1 VPETRASIRY
11 LRTSPSKVRE
21 VLGLI
26 RGREIDD
33 ARERL
38 RFCERGP
45 AGDVLKLLDSAVANA
60 ESNDNLPE
68 DELFVA
74 RAYADEGPTLK
85 RWRPRARGR
94 GTRIRKRTSHVT
106 IVVSRFSDE
115 ELERRRRREASEPTR
130 RRLRRPTRRRRAR
143 EVERAEAVDREL
155 EEAEEPDHEHA
166 ELGEAE
172 EPADVSAADEEPADV
187 SAADEEPADVSAA
200 DEEAE
205 EDGEDVALADVPD
218 VGDDAVPLGQAE
230 PVEPAVPEK
239 GEAPTPA
246 KKAPATKKPTKKA
259 TTAKKPTAKKAK
271 STKKTTKKKK
281 DT

>member
-11 LRTSPSKVRE
+11 LRTSPTKVRE

-106 IVVSRFSDE
+106 IVLSRFSDE
-115 ELERRRRREASEPTR
+115 ELERRRRREAAEPTR
-130 RRLRRPTRRRRAR
+130 RRLRRPTRRRRVR
-143 EVERAEAVDREL
+143 EVERAEEVDREL
-155 EEAEEPDHEHA
+155 EDVEEHDHEHA
-166 ELGEAE
+166 ELGDAE
-172 EPADVSAADEEPADV
+172 EPADVR
-187 SAADEEPADVSAA
+187 AA

-205 EDGEDVALADVPD
+205 EDGEDGEDVALADVPD
-218 VGDDAVPLGQAE
+218 VGDDAVPLDQAGQA
-230 PVEPAVPEK
+230 PPGEPAK
-239 GEAPTPA
+239 KAPA
-246 KKAPATKKPTKKA
+246 KKKAPATKKPTKKA
-259 TTAKKPTAKKAK
+259 TTAEKPTAKKAK
-271 STKKTTKKKK
+271 STKKTTKKK
-281 DT
+281 DS

>member
-1 VPETRASIRY
+1 VPETRASLRH

-38 RFCERGP
+38 RFSTRGP

-60 ESNDNLPE
+60 ESNQSLPE

-106 IVVSRFSDE
+106 IVLSRFSDD
-115 ELERRRRREASEPTR
+115 ELERRRLREADAGPT
-130 RRLRRPTRRRRAR
+130 RRLRRPTRRRRVR
-143 EVERAEAVDREL
+143 EVE
-155 EEAEEPDHEHA
+155 EEEHDHEH
-166 ELGEAE
+166 
-172 EPADVSAADEEPADV
+172 D
-187 SAADEEPADVSAA
+187 
-200 DEEAE
+200 EAE
-205 EDGEDVALADVPD
+205 EDVALDEAVDLDEGGEDVALADVPD
-218 VGDDAVPLGQAE
+218 VADVDPDAQPLGAAE
-230 PVEPAVPEK
+230 
-239 GEAPTPA
+239 PA
-246 KKAPATKKPTKKA
+246 KKAPAKKKVPATKKPAKKKTTA
-259 TTAKKPTAKKAK
+259 KKTTAKKPQKP
-271 STKKTTKKKK
+271 TKKTTKKK
-281 DT
+281 DD

>member
-1 VPETRASIRY
+1 MPETRASLRY
-11 LRTSPSKVRE
+11 LRTSPTKVRE

-115 ELERRRRREASEPTR
+115 ELERRRRREAREP
-130 RRLRRPTRRRRAR
+130 RRLRRPTRRRRVRR
-143 EVERAEAVDREL
+143 EAEEIEEIEEHDHEHEEL
-155 EEAEEPDHEHA
+155 EE
-166 ELGEAE
+166 EL
-172 EPADVSAADEEPADV
+172 AD
-187 SAADEEPADVSAA
+187 
-200 DEEAE
+200 
-205 EDGEDVALADVPD
+205 DVALADVPD
-218 VGDDAVPLGQAE
+218 VDDLEEVE
-230 PVEPAVPEK
+230 DVEPEPAK
-239 GEAPTPA
+239 KAPA
-246 KKAPATKKPTKKA
+246 KKKAPATKKPTKKT
-259 TTAKKPTAKKAK
+259 TTAKKTTAKKAK
-271 STKKTTKKKK
+271 TTKKTTKKK
-281 DT
+281 DS